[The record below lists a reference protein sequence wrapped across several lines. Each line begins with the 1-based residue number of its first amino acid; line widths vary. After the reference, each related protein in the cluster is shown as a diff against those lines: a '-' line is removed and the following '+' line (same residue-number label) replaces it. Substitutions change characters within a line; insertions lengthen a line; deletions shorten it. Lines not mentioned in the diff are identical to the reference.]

1 MLSKKKK
8 CKNALCF
15 FFRFIKNSYLST
27 NKTSLRLTLIENKK
41 NVFTSQ
47 PKYSKCFR
55 GAIKCWLR
63 EGVTVATIRFNPSS
77 LSTQTFLPSK
87 IVRSLKRHLDIHNIQ
102 MTSLRRPLK
111 AFMRR
116 FYQKWNKDLS

>member
-1 MLSKKKK
+1 M
-8 CKNALCF
+8 C
-15 FFRFIKNSYLST
+15 
-27 NKTSLRLTLIENKK
+27 LRLNRNIRNAFEVQL
-41 NVFTSQ
+41 NVGSG
-47 PKYSKCFR
+47 K
-55 GAIKCWLR
+55 
-63 EGVTVATIRFNPSS
+63 GVTVATIRFNPSS